1 MCLRKTNGDTA
12 RNLILWLKSKSP
24 DVKESTFTR
33 YVRIVEKYILPSF
46 ETQQLV
52 KIDAIIIN
60 KAFDLLKNRLSD
72 KTVSDIR
79 CVFKSIWS
87 FGIKNNYPCCDF
99 PFPKSRIK
107 TTHKIYVIPPDAR
120 RKMEHA
126 LLKYN
131 NQLSLGVFFT
141 LFTGVRIGELCGL
154 KWGDIDFENGYAHI
168 RRTVERIADLNSPY
182 RKTKVIISK
191 PKTENAERIIPLPS
205 CLMEYIHP
213 FRNGDDKYIL
223 SGKHEPTEPRAYYA
237 KYKQFLIQ
245 NDLGNYTFH
254 ELRHTFATQC
264 VDMGF
269 DVKSLSEILGHSN
282 VTTTMNLYVHPTLQM
297 KKRQMDMLTM
307 TTHSTSK

>member
-99 PFPKSRIK
+99 QFPKSRVK
-107 TTHKIYVIPPDAR
+107 MTRKIYGNTAQ
-120 RKMEHA
+120 
-126 LLKYN
+126 KY
-131 NQLSLGVFFT
+131 V
-141 LFTGVRIGELCGL
+141 
-154 KWGDIDFENGYAHI
+154 
-168 RRTVERIADLNSPY
+168 
-182 RKTKVIISK
+182 
-191 PKTENAERIIPLPS
+191 
-205 CLMEYIHP
+205 
-213 FRNGDDKYIL
+213 
-223 SGKHEPTEPRAYYA
+223 
-237 KYKQFLIQ
+237 
-245 NDLGNYTFH
+245 
-254 ELRHTFATQC
+254 
-264 VDMGF
+264 
-269 DVKSLSEILGHSN
+269 SEIGGL
-282 VTTTMNLYVHPTLQM
+282 
-297 KKRQMDMLTM
+297 
-307 TTHSTSK
+307 